1 MEGLND
7 LEQAVLDKLL
17 SGDHPVLA
25 ALRAQAAKARFIK
38 RECTGVG
45 DFCHFE
51 VPSEAPILKGDFEID
66 DVDAELEGLAHG
78 AGFVLFIRDGRLDV
92 LESYTYDEPWP
103 RDVVNFKLTYGSEP
117 RNLSLDIRPRP
128 R

>member
-25 ALRAQAAKARFIK
+25 ALRAQAAKARLIK

-45 DFCHFE
+45 DFCYFK
-51 VPSEAPILKGDFEID
+51 VPAEAPILKGDFVID
-66 DVDAELEGLAHG
+66 DINAELEGLAHG
-78 AGFVLFIRDGRLDV
+78 AGFQIFITDGRLDV
-92 LESYTYDEPWP
+92 LEGYTYDEPWP
-103 RDVVNFKLTYGSEP
+103 QEVGKFTLTYLSEP
-117 RNLSLDIRPRP
+117 RNLSLDIQPRQ
-128 R
+128 